1 MVCLLFLLQT
11 VKHLRVGQQRAET
24 RAHSLNENCLL
35 PAQLCCPWAGTDAQ
49 VTQLSILE
57 TLVVASLSGWLLPYP
72 LGLWGGP
79 GQLAA
84 PTVIPS
90 IHQKDASWK
99 SMSSCPAPFQSL
111 GFLKIRSWARESTA
125 QPDSLGGRVQFL
137 WLSPSKGSVSS
148 KGEEELS
155 ALMERERDSEMPT
168 NETPGVSSPTCL
180 LWDPKQVHAPLR
192 CLFFPTLKKK
202 KKKRRHWKYL

>member
-11 VKHLRVGQQRAET
+11 VKRLRVGQRRAEP
-24 RAHSLNENCLL
+24 RAHSLNENFLL

-49 VTQLSILE
+49 VTPLSILE
-57 TLVVASLSGWLLPYP
+57 TLVVASLSGWLLPYL

-79 GQLAA
+79 GQLAG

-111 GFLKIRSWARESTA
+111 GFLKFRSWARESTA
-125 QPDSLGGRVQFL
+125 QPDSLGDRVQFL
-137 WLSPSKGSVSS
+137 WLSPSKGSVLSN
-148 KGEEELS
+148 GEE
-155 ALMERERDSEMPT
+155 RID
-168 NETPGVSSPTCL
+168 G
-180 LWDPKQVHAPLR
+180 
-192 CLFFPTLKKK
+192 
-202 KKKRRHWKYL
+202 